1 MDAKGS
7 FVESKG
13 ADVQNEWSYTASFSY
28 TFMRAQ
34 GKLYHY
40 LYQYTSAA
48 RHMKFFQCVT

>member
-28 TFMRAQ
+28 AFVHAK
-34 GKLYHY
+34 GKLHLY
-40 LYQYTSAA
+40 LS
-48 RHMKFFQCVT
+48 